1 MKFFRFLKQILKQTN
16 WSLVLPPVFLTGL
29 GLIAIYSASI
39 SRGSFFD
46 FKKQILYFGFAL
58 FLMVAVSIF
67 DLRFLK
73 TNSSLVLILY
83 FLSLLVLSGLFL
95 FGDSIRG
102 VRGWYKLGP
111 VSLSPVP
118 LSAVVLIIV
127 LAKYFSTRHIEL
139 HSLKPIVTSAL
150 YAALPVLLVFLQ
162 PDLGSSLTLIAVWF
176 GMLVFSGIKVKHF
189 LLLCLVFI
197 ILFASG
203 WQFWLKDYQKQRIF
217 SFLNP
222 HFDQEGISWNVN
234 QSKIAVGSGGL
245 LGRGIGKGTQ
255 TQYGFLPEPKTD
267 FIFSA
272 FSEEAGFLGAFLVL
286 SLLLFLFWRI
296 VRVAFLA
303 NNNFTRLF
311 ATGLAFL
318 LLSQSFINIGMCLGL
333 FPVVGIPL
341 PFVSYG
347 GSYLLAFYVGLG
359 ILLSLEKRT

>member
-1 MKFFRFLKQILKQTN
+1 MKFLRIFGSFN

-29 GLIAIYSASI
+29 GLISIYSVSL

-46 FKKQILYFGFAL
+46 FKKQILYFCFAL
-58 FLMVAVSIF
+58 FLMVAVSIL

-83 FLSLLVLSGLFL
+83 FLSLLGLLGLFL
-95 FGDSIRG
+95 FGESIRG
-102 VRGWYKLGP
+102 VRAWYKLGP
-111 VSLSPVP
+111 VSLAPVS
-118 LSAVVLIIV
+118 LSAIVLIIV

-139 HSLKPIVTSAL
+139 HSLKPIIISAS
-150 YAALPVLLVFLQ
+150 YAALPILLVFLQ
-162 PDLGSSLTLIAVWF
+162 PDLGSSLILLAVWF

-189 LLLCLVFI
+189 LLLCLLFI
-197 ILFASG
+197 LLFVSG
-203 WQFWLKDYQKQRIF
+203 WQFWLKDYQKQRVL

-222 HFDQEGISWNVN
+222 HLDEQGISWNVN
-234 QSKIAVGSGGL
+234 QSKIAIGSGGF
-245 LGRGIGKGTQ
+245 LGKGIGKGTQ

-272 FSEEAGFLGAFLVL
+272 FSEEIGLAGAFLIL
-286 SLLLFLFWRI
+286 GLLLFLFWRI
-296 VRVAFLA
+296 IRTAFRA

-347 GSYLLAFYVGLG
+347 GSQLLAFYLGLG
-359 ILLSLEKRT
+359 ILMSLEKRG